1 MTRIAPLLTVIL
13 TWSLMRWAAAENPVL
28 CTWTK
33 VLSNGEVHC
42 SFLRRGFSSVRLY
55 HSAWSGERSL
65 LGCTWSD
72 DAAVTNSYFYLCRER
87 TQEFSGHPDENL
99 GFFNSVLESEHLCV
113 SMASLG
119 ALQQVERAG
128 KRSVR
133 SVGGLLAAE
142 TIPNQDERS
151 EVGKHRRV
159 KRGIIV
165 PGTLW
170 CGSGNKAPSFE
181 DLGVF
186 TNTDSCCREHDQ
198 CKHTILSFHSGFGVF
213 NSNIFT
219 MSHCDCDNQFRS
231 CLMGANDSIST
242 VVGYTFFNL
251 LKMQCFEFA
260 HRLQCTQRNW
270 FGMCKETKMA
280 LYAEVHPP
288 TLFESPS
295 PTEDSMNSTSTSTTP
310 VQLPDNSTSHPQLL
324 PVTTAA
330 SITPVSSGGP
340 AGSAPGAG
348 NHLQDTS
355 PAKNQTRTD
364 AAITKEQLSCDVYK
378 ALDECRNRILP
389 QQTKYGLH
397 NPEPRTLY
405 HCNCTTRL
413 FQTLADQRRLTEAQA
428 LLVGHVSRS
437 CFLPQNCTAGTIC
450 TAVVVKAELPQLDH
464 RSGAGVEERHLQAMW
479 LKVRRLNSRRAKRR
493 DQAVGLYKLCVRLS
507 RPRPNKTRTRSRDG
521 PQPAAGAQLD

>member
-1 MTRIAPLLTVIL
+1 SGGTIFAVDSHFSLFHSALLPGQ
-13 TWSLMRWAAAENPVL
+13 NPVL

-260 HRLQCTQRNW
+260 HRLQLKTRLV
-270 FGMCKETKMA
+270 GSSVSLTTA
-280 LYAEVHPP
+280 RP
-288 TLFESPS
+288 THSSSPS
-295 PTEDSMNSTSTSTTP
+295 PRPPPSHLSHQGDLQDQHPGLETICRTLHRPRTRPGLTLLSQVLTDTHTHTP
-310 VQLPDNSTSHPQLL
+310 PSPA
-324 PVTTAA
+324 PVTKLNCSTNNVPP
-330 SITPVSSGGP
+330 TE
-340 AGSAPGAG
+340 
-348 NHLQDTS
+348 
-355 PAKNQTRTD
+355 
-364 AAITKEQLSCDVYK
+364 EQLSCDVYK

-405 HCNCTTRL
+405 HCNCTTRSVN
-413 FQTLADQRRLTEAQA
+413 TDPA

-437 CFLPQNCTAGTIC
+437 CFLPQNCTAGTMSVRKH
-450 TAVVVKAELPQLDH
+450 TTFRNTL
-464 RSGAGVEERHLQAMW
+464 RHWM
-479 LKVRRLNSRRAKRR
+479 V
-493 DQAVGLYKLCVRLS
+493 
-507 RPRPNKTRTRSRDG
+507 
-521 PQPAAGAQLD
+521 